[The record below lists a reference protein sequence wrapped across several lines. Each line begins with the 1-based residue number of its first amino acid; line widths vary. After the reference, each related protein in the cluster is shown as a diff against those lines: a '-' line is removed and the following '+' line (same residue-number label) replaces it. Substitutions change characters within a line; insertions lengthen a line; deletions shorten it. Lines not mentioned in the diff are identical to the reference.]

1 MGRFAEL
8 TYEEL
13 ALPSSF
19 KASFTFERKNL
30 SKKRR
35 RVCFTLQARRSR
47 TKISVDSGVAFAVT
61 LLMLTFLLGQ
71 ATAYVLPKGVLS
83 SRTLIKRNSLP
94 SMSTAAP
101 ILSDVP
107 SKLSYPEVAF
117 GTVGVKTSSIDPD
130 VAAARRNL
138 ERASRYLG
146 SSAWAEIDA
155 AVNFAVEAHYGQR
168 RKSGEAYVVH
178 PIETACILAEM
189 KVDTDTIV
197 AGLLHDVVEDTEFSA
212 TQLCARFGEHVGE
225 IVDGVTDVDSGV
237 VVAGMTKEERDAFN
251 QQRLLLA
258 IGANMNVLL
267 VKLADRVHNMRTL
280 GAMPAEK
287 RAKKAKETMEL
298 FVPLAKTVGI
308 APVEAELRRLSAQ
321 HLSPLAEI
329 SKESQD
335 NAQRLLSSRRVTSMM
350 RSLVDQ
356 KFVEVTCPALLS
368 EFLLADEALRASDIK
383 NKLKS
388 HREAWAAHCTAADA
402 PHLSSSAPLRWLSG
416 IGFNNIKPEPM
427 AAAQHLRAAY
437 ATALVAGFSNVP
449 AAFGADAQQSIDAL
463 ALLFS

>member
-168 RKSGEAYVVH
+168 RKSGEAYSEL
-178 PIETACILAEM
+178 P
-189 KVDTDTIV
+189 
-197 AGLLHDVVEDTEFSA
+197 GGWSA
-212 TQLCARFGEHVGE
+212 L
-225 IVDGVTDVDSGV
+225 GV
-237 VVAGMTKEERDAFN
+237 M
-251 QQRLLLA
+251 
-258 IGANMNVLL
+258 
-267 VKLADRVHNMRTL
+267 
-280 GAMPAEK
+280 
-287 RAKKAKETMEL
+287 
-298 FVPLAKTVGI
+298 
-308 APVEAELRRLSAQ
+308 
-321 HLSPLAEI
+321 
-329 SKESQD
+329 
-335 NAQRLLSSRRVTSMM
+335 
-350 RSLVDQ
+350 
-356 KFVEVTCPALLS
+356 
-368 EFLLADEALRASDIK
+368 
-383 NKLKS
+383 
-388 HREAWAAHCTAADA
+388 
-402 PHLSSSAPLRWLSG
+402 
-416 IGFNNIKPEPM
+416 
-427 AAAQHLRAAY
+427 
-437 ATALVAGFSNVP
+437 
-449 AAFGADAQQSIDAL
+449 
-463 ALLFS
+463 